1 MCSNSPRVVVD
12 AALRGARLDGIFAA
26 VVAGDD
32 GHAPKPAPD
41 AYLTAAAALGAEPA
55 RCIALEDSPTGAQ
68 SAQAAGMYVIGVPS
82 VPGVSLDGFCDE
94 QHASLAEP
102 ALWARLGLDAAGA

>member
-1 MCSNSPRVVVD
+1 MPTS
-12 AALRGARLDGIFAA
+12 
-26 VVAGDD
+26 
-32 GHAPKPAPD
+32 
-41 AYLTAAAALGAEPA
+41 TAAAALGAEPA

-82 VPGVSLDGFCDE
+82 VPGVSLDGVCDE

-102 ALWARLGLDAAGA
+102 ALWARLGLDAASA